1 MPRKAIDYQK
11 VIIYKLVCN
20 DLSVK
25 DLYVGHTT
33 DFTNRKKLH
42 KSRCLNSNDSR
53 HNLKVY
59 KLMREN
65 GNWYNWS
72 MIEIEK
78 YPCNDENEA
87 RSRERYWYEVLNANM
102 NTYKPMIDIIE
113 IKQNSKAY
121 YVQNKDRILE
131 YYKDY
136 YDQNKDKILEYHKE
150 FYVQNKDKIGEK
162 CKSYRDR
169 NKDKISEKCKIYR
182 DINKDKIKQKNNEK
196 HQCKCGGFFTIVNK
210 SHHSKTKKHL
220 KYIQENESN

>member
-42 KSRCLNSNDSR
+42 KSCCLNSNDSR

-87 RSRERYWYEVLNANM
+87 RSRERYWYEVLNANL
-102 NTYKPMIDIIE
+102 NTQCPTLDVEKR
-113 IKQNSKAY
+113 KQY
-121 YVQNKDRILE
+121 E
-131 YYKDY
+131 
-136 YDQNKDKILEYHKE
+136 KE
-150 FYVQNKDKIGEK
+150 FYVKNKDKIGEK

-210 SHHSKTKKHL
+210 SHHSKTKMHL
-220 KYIQENESN
+220 KYIQENDL